1 MIASVIKLRI
11 VRPAPKQRS
20 KPLTIDQRTLKQMP
34 IVSDAPVHLGGKRHW
49 SREEI
54 AAQRTAVEQMMLS
67 TSNVR
72 VMRAEMLRRFGVR
85 SHRTDVL
92 RAWVYS
98 QWKVEGEQARE
109 INKARVVQ
117 RLETVIRE
125 TRGER
130 RPASEGGG
138 YRIKPNWMAN
148 LRAEELLAKIE
159 GTEAPL
165 KVEET
170 HRFDFVIGQAAA
182 AVIANLTAE
191 QLTERLQRARERK
204 ALAERNVV
212 VEQTEPNGLQS

>member
-1 MIASVIKLRI
+1 
-11 VRPAPKQRS
+11 
-20 KPLTIDQRTLKQMP
+20 
-34 IVSDAPVHLGGKRHW
+34 
-49 SREEI
+49 
-54 AAQRTAVEQMMLS
+54 
-67 TSNVR
+67 
-72 VMRAEMLRRFGVR
+72 
-85 SHRTDVL
+85 
-92 RAWVYS
+92 
-98 QWKVEGEQARE
+98 
-109 INKARVVQ
+109 
-117 RLETVIRE
+117 
-125 TRGER
+125 
-130 RPASEGGG
+130 
-138 YRIKPNWMAN
+138 MAN